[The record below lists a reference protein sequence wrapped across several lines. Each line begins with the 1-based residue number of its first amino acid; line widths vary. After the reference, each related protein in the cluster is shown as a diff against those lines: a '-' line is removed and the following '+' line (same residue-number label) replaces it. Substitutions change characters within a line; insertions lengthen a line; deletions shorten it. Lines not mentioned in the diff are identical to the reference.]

1 MDERLGLDDLDVGVL
16 IGWRRTGEVD
26 PETGADE
33 LELVFDASTDD
44 LRRVAQAIA
53 TVALYNGEAANILYA
68 ALNMAE
74 DQLDKDLEHTI
85 TDDLCLDEL
94 GIEFENDKEDE

>member
-1 MDERLGLDDLDVGVL
+1 MDERLGLDDLEVGVL

-33 LELVFDASTDD
+33 LELVFDSSTSDKK
-44 LRRVAQAIA
+44 RIAQAIA
-53 TVALYNGEAANILYA
+53 TVALYNGEVANILYA

-74 DQLDKDLEHTI
+74 DQLNEDLEYTI

-94 GIEFENDKEDE
+94 GIEFQNDEEDE